1 MRVTVLQDV
10 RDGVMTLSIAR
21 PERRNALTVAM
32 YTALAAAL
40 LEASANPK
48 VRAVILTGAGGIFTA
63 GNDLEDFLHSPP
75 AAAAGELNAPVFS
88 FMRALLGCSKP
99 VIAAVVGPA
108 VGIGA
113 TLLLHC
119 DLVYLSDD
127 ARLSMP
133 FITLGLVPEFASS
146 RLLPQR
152 IGRAKAAAMLL
163 LGDPM
168 SAAEAVACGMAN
180 AALPAAEV
188 LPAAQRAAA
197 RLAALPPVA
206 VRESRQLLRGAED
219 RIIIETIVA
228 EARVFGARLHSPE
241 AREAMQ
247 AFFDKRKADFS
258 KFQA

>member
-1 MRVTVLQDV
+1 MTVLQEV

-32 YTALAAAL
+32 YAALAAAL
-40 LEASANPK
+40 VEASANAK
-48 VRAVILTGAGGIFTA
+48 VRAVVLTGTGGIFTA
-63 GNDLEDFLHSPP
+63 GNDLEDFLHNPP
-75 AAAAGELNAPVFS
+75 AAAAGELSAPVFD
-88 FMRALLGCSKP
+88 FMQALRGCSKP
-99 VIAAVVGPA
+99 VVAAVIGPA

-133 FITLGLVPEFASS
+133 FINLGLVPEFGSS

-152 IGRAKAAAMLL
+152 VGHAKAAAMLL

-168 SAAEAVACGMAN
+168 LAPEAVACGLAN
-180 AALPAAEV
+180 AALPAADV
-188 LPAAQRAAA
+188 LPAAQHAAA
-197 RLAALPPVA
+197 RLAALPAGA
-206 VRESRQLLRGAED
+206 VRDSKRLLQGAEGKV
-219 RIIIETIVA
+219 IVETILA
-228 EARVFGARLHSPE
+228 EAKLFAERLQSPE

-247 AFFDKRKADFS
+247 AFFDKRKPDFS
-258 KFQA
+258 RFQP